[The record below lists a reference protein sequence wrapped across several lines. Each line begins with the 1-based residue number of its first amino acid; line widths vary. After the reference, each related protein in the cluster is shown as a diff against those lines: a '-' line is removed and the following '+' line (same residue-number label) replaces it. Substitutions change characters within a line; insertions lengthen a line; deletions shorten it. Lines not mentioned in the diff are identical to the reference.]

1 MFAMVIFAG
10 GEGQVPGGRCSGG
23 NCLTYFASASF
34 VTETCAS
41 KPRLMKEEHRVSSA
55 QNEC

>member
-1 MFAMVIFAG
+1 MVIFGG